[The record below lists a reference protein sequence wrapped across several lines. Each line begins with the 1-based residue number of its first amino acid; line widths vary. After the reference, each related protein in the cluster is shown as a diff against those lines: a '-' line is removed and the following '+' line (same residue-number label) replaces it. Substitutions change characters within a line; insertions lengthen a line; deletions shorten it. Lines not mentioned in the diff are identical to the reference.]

1 MIFLKLIYVLVWIFL
16 NLFLLIRYHVL
27 NNVKKNK
34 KEKMKRQGPKMQ
46 TLIILGKKQEGKITF
61 KILIQIRSIQI
72 PKLDKNK

>member
-1 MIFLKLIYVLVWIFL
+1 
-16 NLFLLIRYHVL
+16 
-27 NNVKKNK
+27 
-34 KEKMKRQGPKMQ
+34 MQ

>member
-1 MIFLKLIYVLVWIFL
+1 
-16 NLFLLIRYHVL
+16 LIRYHVL

-34 KEKMKRQGPKMQ
+34 KEKMQ